1 MTSTTV
7 VLAATWRPRGEGG
20 RWREVWPR
28 LEALYER
35 ILIVAPH
42 DADLEQVRHLQAHP
56 GAQVAVA
63 PRPSCQRHEVLR
75 LASASGATH
84 VHCADRA
91 RLLHRAATRPGER
104 RAAAAT
110 AARREY
116 SLLDRSAQALATHP
130 RALRETAALLNAV
143 GAYLLGQPVDRG
155 GGSRGFSRAA
165 ARAVVRHA
173 VPAGCGDAAWPL
185 LAQRAGFRVDHLAVD
200 GLDRET
206 PDPHQERVAD
216 PARQRRL
223 AEAHDRDP
231 ERWAR
236 RTQLALQIVQEALAA
251 ARPLSDD
258 RLTATAVGAS
268 PSSA

>member
-1 MTSTTV
+1 MTSTMV

-84 VHCADRA
+84 VHCADGD
-91 RLLHRAATRPGER
+91 RLLHWAAARPGEL
-104 RAAAAT
+104 RAAVAAVG
-110 AARREY
+110 RSEC
-116 SLLDRSAQALATHP
+116 LILGRSARALATHP
-130 RALRETAALLNAV
+130 RALRETEALINAV
-143 GAYLLGQPVDRG
+143 GAYLLGQPVDLG

-165 ARAVVRHA
+165 ARAVVRNA
-173 VPAGCGDAAWPL
+173 VPEGFGGAAWPL

-200 GLDRET
+200 GLDWET
-206 PDPHQERVAD
+206 PDHHQEHVAD
-216 PARQRRL
+216 PERQRRL

-251 ARPLSDD
+251 AARPLSGD
-258 RLTATAVGAS
+258 
-268 PSSA
+268 